1 MSRAATLGEALPSFW
16 RILRRFSP
24 EIRRQRAV
32 IAGSFAAL
40 LAEVLLRLL
49 EPWPLKLVF
58 DEVIAPGRGPRRTH
72 LSWVDSIDPA
82 LLLPGLVVAL
92 IAVSGLR
99 ALAAYFNTV
108 GFALAG
114 ARVLTAVR
122 GQLYR
127 HLQYLSL
134 SFHTRA
140 RGGDLVVRVMSDVGM
155 LQEIAV
161 TALLPLAGQV
171 LVFVGMVGL
180 MFWINWK
187 LALLALLVAPLF
199 WRRTKVLTSRIRDV
213 ARQQRKREGAMAATA
228 AETIGAIRTVQA
240 LSLEGIFARAFSRE
254 GDKTVRQDVKAKKL
268 AAGLERSVDVLIAV
282 ATALVLGYGAVLVQR
297 GSLSPGDLLVFL
309 AYLKYAFRPMQD
321 FAKYSA
327 RIAKATAAGERVL
340 DVLERVPDV
349 RDLPGARPAPA
360 FRGAIRF
367 DEATF
372 AYEPGEPVLER
383 ISLEIAPGERIAL
396 VGPSGV
402 GKSTIVSLLLRLYDP
417 TTGRV
422 LVDGSDVREYT
433 LESLRTQVSVVLQ
446 DNLLFAATLAENI
459 AFGSAGASEEEVVRA
474 ARLAQAHE
482 FIEQLPRG
490 YGTVVGE
497 RGVTLSHGQ
506 RQRIAIARAA
516 VRNAPILILDE
527 PTTGLDGENE
537 RAVIDGL
544 ERLPRHTT
552 LLVTHNLRHASQ
564 ADRILYL
571 ERGRIREQGTH
582 EDLVKGAGP
591 YAALWEAQNAGRGDK
606 VGGELFVFRR

>member
-1 MSRAATLGEALPSFW
+1 MSRPAALAEALPSFW
-16 RILRRFSP
+16 RILRRFWP
-24 EIRRQRAV
+24 EIRRQRGV
-32 IAGSFAAL
+32 IAGAFAAL
-40 LAEVLLRLL
+40 LAEVLFRLL
-49 EPWPLKLVF
+49 EPWPLKLLF
-58 DEVIAPGRGPRRTH
+58 DEVITPGRGPRRTH
-72 LSWVDSIDPA
+72 LDWLDRVEPTVLVPA
-82 LLLPGLVVAL
+82 LAVSLV
-92 IAVSGLR
+92 AVSGFR

-114 ARVLTAVR
+114 ARVLAAVR
-122 GQLYR
+122 TQLYR

-140 RGGDLVVRVMSDVGM
+140 RGGDLVVRVIGDVGM
-155 LQEIAV
+155 LQEIVV
-161 TALLPLAGQV
+161 TALLPLAGQI
-171 LVFVGMVGL
+171 LVFAGMVGL
-180 MFWINWK
+180 MMWINWK

-199 WRRTKVLTSRIRDV
+199 WRRTKVLTSRIREV

-228 AETIGAIRTVQA
+228 AESIGSIRTVQA
-240 LSLEGIFARAFSRE
+240 LSLEGTFALAFSRE
-254 GDKTVRQDVKAKKL
+254 GDKSVRQDVKAKKL

-372 AYEPGEPVLER
+372 AYEPGGPVLDR
-383 ISLEIAPGERIAL
+383 ISLDVAPGERLAL

-402 GKSTIVSLLLRLYDP
+402 GKSTLVSLLLRLYDP
-417 TTGRV
+417 TSGRV
-422 LVDGSDVREYT
+422 LVDGFDIREYT
-433 LESLRTQVSVVLQ
+433 LESLRAQVSVVLQ
-446 DNLLFAATLAENI
+446 DNVLFAATLSENI
-459 AFGSAGASEEEVVRA
+459 AFGSAGATREEVVRA

-482 FIEQLPRG
+482 FIEGLPQG
-490 YGTVVGE
+490 YDTVVGE

-516 VRNAPILILDE
+516 VRSAPILVLDE

-537 RAVIDGL
+537 RAVIEGL

-552 LLVTHNLRHASQ
+552 LLVTHNLRHASR

-571 ERGRIREQGTH
+571 EEGRIREQGTH
-582 EDLVKGAGP
+582 GELVAGQGP
-591 YAALWEAQNAGRGDK
+591 YAALWQAQSAGRSAK
-606 VGGELFVFRR
+606 EGELYVFRR